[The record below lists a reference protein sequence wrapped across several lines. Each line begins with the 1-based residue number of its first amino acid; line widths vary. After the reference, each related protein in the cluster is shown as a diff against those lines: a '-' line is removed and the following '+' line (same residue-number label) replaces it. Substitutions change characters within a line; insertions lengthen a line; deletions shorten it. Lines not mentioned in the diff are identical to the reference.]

1 MPFFFSLNK
10 MVYKDIL
17 WKVVALFCISQVL
30 ADGPICYQ
38 CDDVPAIKDCSQ
50 TIMCGEHEKCATHL
64 YIASNL
70 RQYYQLGCIDA
81 NVCSK
86 NQESLFGFGFMG
98 LASSP
103 SMVGKRSL
111 PHSLEPD
118 VISRKSRASEDM
130 LLCLECA
137 ASNLTVQVNQCGSP
151 PTTNLRCFSS
161 DDVLRPRDSDR
172 IIECSQDELC
182 FAHKT
187 PIEVDKGTFR
197 YQLGCQ
203 SKQVCR
209 AFSAPTAH
217 LSIGCVKCC
226 DHSYCNLAVC
236 TENGTE
242 WTGETTTIAQT
253 TPAAVTGNGPLTV
266 TIEGN
271 RTGEY
276 LKPLSLRCVAN
287 KPTTR
292 LVWNHNGRS
301 DIYPDGVT
309 VNGDTLNIASLNITN
324 LGPYE
329 CTLISGQSFGKANAT
344 LQIKVEAAK
353 VIHVSHSL
361 DSNAHVLSFGC
372 EYVGFPPP
380 TITWTFHQVS
390 GSEKHPG
397 ACFIMIKVFG

>member
-1 MPFFFSLNK
+1 
-10 MVYKDIL
+10 
-17 WKVVALFCISQVL
+17 
-30 ADGPICYQ
+30 
-38 CDDVPAIKDCSQ
+38 
-50 TIMCGEHEKCATHL
+50 
-64 YIASNL
+64 
-70 RQYYQLGCIDA
+70 
-81 NVCSK
+81 
-86 NQESLFGFGFMG
+86 MG

-187 PIEVDKGTFR
+187 PIEVDK
-197 YQLGCQ
+197 
-203 SKQVCR
+203 
-209 AFSAPTAH
+209 A
-217 LSIGCVKCC
+217 
-226 DHSYCNLAVC
+226 
-236 TENGTE
+236 E

-292 LVWNHNGRS
+292 LRS

-344 LQIKVEAAK
+344 LQIKTPGTVVTNPSFLAVTPDGTSGIVLNYDPAL
-353 VIHVSHSL
+353 HAGTYRCSANSL
-361 DSNAHVLSFGC
+361 LNASPSYNTTTVN
-372 EYVGFPPP
+372 
-380 TITWTFHQVS
+380 
-390 GSEKHPG
+390 
-397 ACFIMIKVFG
+397 